1 MEPGCA
7 LGHDPSAHPL
17 LESDPGS
24 VAQVETTHAGHRIA
38 EPELEVQASAR
49 GDCGRVGGAEIELA
63 LLIVIPGKSP
73 AQRSFVCRNVE
84 RTYTWPTAGLIG
96 RVLDACLANLGGKLR
111 TDPVWLDA
119 RAGSSSHRFARAW

>member
-1 MEPGCA
+1 MREV
-7 LGHDPSAHPL
+7 LIDDL
-17 LESDPGS
+17 L
-24 VAQVETTHAGHRIA
+24 
-38 EPELEVQASAR
+38 
-49 GDCGRVGGAEIELA
+49 VGGYRVVESGEQLSVDAIVRKFWVDTDTTPLYWDVSAEIELA

-119 RAGSSSHRFARAW
+119 RAGTQVTGSRRHGSIGSWGQ